1 MLKVKDILKT
11 RGKELITVDVE
22 GPVLQAV
29 MRLVDNNI
37 GAVIV
42 LDAGKPVGI
51 LSERDVA
58 GAVIEFGPDLMFQTV
73 RSLMSSDPVT
83 CTPDEGMFDVMA
95 RMDRHR
101 IRHLPVMKGEK
112 LLGIISIRDVMG
124 EMLADEMRK
133 HDSLRSRLE
142 EVA

>member
-1 MLKVKDILKT
+1 M
-11 RGKELITVDVE
+11 
-22 GPVLQAV
+22 
-29 MRLVDNNI
+29 
-37 GAVIV
+37 
-42 LDAGKPVGI
+42 
-51 LSERDVA
+51 
-58 GAVIEFGPDLMFQTV
+58 IEFGPDLMFQTV

-83 CTPDEGMFDVMA
+83 CTPDEGMFAVMA

-124 EMLADEMRK
+124 EMLADEKRK
-133 HDSLRSRLE
+133 NDSLRSRLE